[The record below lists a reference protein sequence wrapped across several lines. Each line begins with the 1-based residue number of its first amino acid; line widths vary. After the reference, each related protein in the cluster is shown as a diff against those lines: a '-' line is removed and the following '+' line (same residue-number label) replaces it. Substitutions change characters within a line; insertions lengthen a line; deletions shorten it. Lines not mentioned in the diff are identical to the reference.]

1 MTVAK
6 TEAAKPD
13 AAKRSTLYSE
23 ALSELREKHE
33 PEFQQILGRKYA
45 DAGFTYK
52 PRLTP
57 EQRQAKERAEKLAAA
72 RKRAAKLLED
82 YPELRAEFTPERLV
96 TLAATDGSASSDVI
110 VAGDIVTTA
119 DGVSTIYI

>member
-6 TEAAKPD
+6 TEVAKPD

-57 EQRQAKERAEKLAAA
+57 EQRRAKERAEKLEAA
-72 RKRAAKLLED
+72 RKRAVKLFTD
-82 YPELRAEFTPERLV
+82 YPELREEIVPSI
-96 TLAATDGSASSDVI
+96 TLAAIDGSASSDEA
-110 VAGDIVTTA
+110 VAGDIVTAA